1 VFEFTKLAE
10 TTGGRIIAQNW
21 VGTIGHFLTDSRKV
35 VNPQASLF
43 IAICGQRHDGHDH
56 IGTLYKQG
64 VRQFMIEH
72 EVRLDHLIIDNCN
85 ILLVPNAVLALQKV
99 ASHHRQQHDIPV
111 IAITGSNG
119 KTIVKEWLGQ
129 LLAETYKIVKSP
141 KSYNSQLG
149 VPLSVLQMNE
159 WHSIAIFEAGIST
172 NGEMQKLQQVI
183 QPTYGIF
190 TNLGSAHDEGFRN
203 RAEKAH
209 EKWLLFSECDR
220 VIYCKDHEP
229 VVASKPEYISG
240 FTWGRGPD
248 ADVQIVDIRRQH
260 FRCTMTLRYQQSE
273 FTLKL
278 PFADA
283 VAIENLMHCI
293 VVMLLLE
300 VPKDHIFEQLQHL
313 DSISHRLSVKQ
324 GVNRCVLI
332 DDSYNN
338 DLAGLQAALDFLH
351 NQPQKS
357 RRVIL
362 SDILQSG
369 IDQKALYMQLNELLV
384 SNQIDSFIGIGPHMM
399 KNQSAFQLGNRQ
411 FYASTEE
418 FLRKMEPG
426 QFVDENILIKGAR
439 PFEFEKITSFLAE
452 KIHGTLLEI
461 NLDALNENLNYY
473 RSKLQRGV
481 KLMVMVKA
489 SAYGTGSFEV
499 ANLLQYNLV
508 DYLAVAYTDEGV
520 ELRRHGIHMPVMVM
534 NVATDSYQKIHE
546 YELEP
551 EIYGFRQLRE
561 LIAFM
566 ADKQKI
572 IPIHLKFDSGMH
584 RLGFESEQIPEL
596 VKVLK
601 EAGNLQVVSVYSHL
615 AGADDARH
623 NDFSHHQHK
632 QFIAMVNQLK
642 AGLSIDPIVHLL
654 NSAGIIRFPE
664 YQLDMVRLGIGLYG
678 FEATASDQHF
688 LRPISTLKTTISQVR
703 TVKKG
708 ETVGYGRKGSLTRDS
723 EIATIAIGYADGFLR
738 AFGNG
743 NAKLLVNGKLA
754 PVIGNVCMDMT
765 MLDVTGLKASEGDEV
780 IVFGEQPG
788 VADLAD
794 SIGTIPYEILTN
806 ISSRVPRVY
815 FSE

>member
-1 VFEFTKLAE
+1 
-10 TTGGRIIAQNW
+10 
-21 VGTIGHFLTDSRKV
+21 
-35 VNPQASLF
+35 
-43 IAICGQRHDGHDH
+43 
-56 IGTLYKQG
+56 
-64 VRQFMIEH
+64 
-72 EVRLDHLIIDNCN
+72 
-85 ILLVPNAVLALQKV
+85 
-99 ASHHRQQHDIPV
+99 
-111 IAITGSNG
+111 
-119 KTIVKEWLGQ
+119 
-129 LLAETYKIVKSP
+129 
-141 KSYNSQLG
+141 
-149 VPLSVLQMNE
+149 
-159 WHSIAIFEAGIST
+159 
-172 NGEMQKLQQVI
+172 
-183 QPTYGIF
+183 
-190 TNLGSAHDEGFRN
+190 
-203 RAEKAH
+203 
-209 EKWLLFSECDR
+209 
-220 VIYCKDHEP
+220 
-229 VVASKPEYISG
+229 
-240 FTWGRGPD
+240 
-248 ADVQIVDIRRQH
+248 
-260 FRCTMTLRYQQSE
+260 
-273 FTLKL
+273 
-278 PFADA
+278 
-283 VAIENLMHCI
+283 
-293 VVMLLLE
+293 
-300 VPKDHIFEQLQHL
+300 
-313 DSISHRLSVKQ
+313 
-324 GVNRCVLI
+324 
-332 DDSYNN
+332 
-338 DLAGLQAALDFLH
+338 
-351 NQPQKS
+351 
-357 RRVIL
+357 
-362 SDILQSG
+362 
-369 IDQKALYMQLNELLV
+369 
-384 SNQIDSFIGIGPHMM
+384 
-399 KNQSAFQLGNRQ
+399 
-411 FYASTEE
+411 
-418 FLRKMEPG
+418 
-426 QFVDENILIKGAR
+426 
-439 PFEFEKITSFLAE
+439 
-452 KIHGTLLEI
+452 
-461 NLDALNENLNYY
+461 
-473 RSKLQRGV
+473 
-481 KLMVMVKA
+481 
-489 SAYGTGSFEV
+489 
-499 ANLLQYNLV
+499 
-508 DYLAVAYTDEGV
+508 
-520 ELRRHGIHMPVMVM
+520 MVM

-566 ADKQKI
+566 ADKQTI

-584 RLGFESEQIPEL
+584 RLGFESAQIPEL